1 MDNLPATM
9 ELPLHIMFSACLWP
23 GRYKSG
29 GGEGGD
35 SVIWWITDKS
45 LGNHGRL
52 TTLKPFIDFSML
64 PFSDERD
71 IFNGLWLLLSEDHGL
86 LVGGGFEGHC
96 WWKKRPPFSSSPHFY
111 LIFIVPALL
120 CVSCVF
126 VSACGLIDVRHS
138 NLLTPK
144 VWVKTIDNF
153 RKIRWECWF
162 AAPNTEAEYHQ
173 SGTV

>member
-29 GGEGGD
+29 GGD

-111 LIFIVPALL
+111 LIFIVPALV